1 MPFLRTIAMDRVF
14 AMIVRK
20 RQNALALLFALQ
32 GSVLPRIFPQ
42 VLCAGMFGLM
52 VAAVHSSHF
61 ANVAQYT
68 TSPFTL
74 LGIALSLFLGF
85 RNNAAYDRWWE
96 ARKQWGRMVYE
107 VRSLV
112 RVSEALLGATHP
124 ERRELLVWLSAFGHA
139 LRGGLRERDVRDEV
153 AAVLG
158 EARAANAL
166 AAQNPADYCLREA
179 GRSLGRCFE
188 AGCIDGQGLR
198 ILDERL
204 TGLAEVQAAS
214 ERICRTPLPY
224 AYTLLVHRTAYL
236 YCYLLPFGLVGSMG
250 WFTPLFT
257 AIVAYTFFGLDALA
271 EELEQPF
278 GETANALSL
287 DAICR
292 TVDISIAEA
301 LDEPVPEPLAP
312 VDHILL

>member
-1 MPFLRTIAMDRVF
+1 
-14 AMIVRK
+14 MIVRK
-20 RQNALALLFALQ
+20 RLNALALLFALQ

-42 VLCAGMFGLM
+42 VLCAGLFGLV

-96 ARKQWGRMVYE
+96 ARKQWGRMVFE
-107 VRSLV
+107 VRSLA
-112 RVSEALLGATHP
+112 RASEALLGATHP
-124 ERRELLVWLSAFGHA
+124 ERRQLLAWVSAFAHA
-139 LRGGLRERDVRDEV
+139 LKGNLREQDVRD
-153 AAVLG
+153 ALTAVLG
-158 EARAANAL
+158 AARAARAL
-166 AAQNPADYCLREA
+166 AAQNPADRCLREA
-179 GRSLGRCFE
+179 GRSLGRCLA
-188 AGCIDGQGLR
+188 AGRIDSQGLR

-214 ERICRTPLPY
+214 ERIRRTPLPF

-250 WFTPLFT
+250 WFTPVFT

-292 TVDISIAEA
+292 SVDISIAEA
-301 LDEPVPEPLAP
+301 LDEPVPAPLAP
-312 VDHILL
+312 VDHVLL